1 MTAESIS
8 LDLVELIAEKVGN
21 LSQLGTN
28 QNL

>member
-1 MTAESIS
+1 MTAGSIS

-21 LSQLGTN
+21 LNQLGTN